1 MEVALRRLDGV
12 ADVSISVQKQTVEI
26 TYEPETSFRPGD
38 IRAAVA
44 TANVEIVRFQIAARG
59 RVQEEESKR
68 FFVAGKDKLLLVDSP
83 KVPSGDPI
91 WIWGTIDDSG
101 DPLELKVTEHKTPK
115 R

>member
-12 ADVSISVQKQTVEI
+12 ADVSISLQKQTVQI
-26 TYEPETSFRPGD
+26 TYEPGTSFQPED

-44 TANVEIVRFQIAARG
+44 RAEVEIVRFQIAARG
-59 RVQEEESKR
+59 RVQEEGSKR

-83 KVPSGDPI
+83 KVPSGHPI
-91 WIWGTIDDSG
+91 WILGTIDDSG
-101 DPLELKVTEHKTPK
+101 DPLELKVAEFKIPK